1 MGDAGKLGT
10 SLDTAS
16 DALLADR
23 AADGDLTAFTVLLR
37 RTSPGLRAYITRITR
52 RPADTDDILQE
63 VAVLVWQE
71 LPRLRDTT
79 AVTGWM
85 MRIASR
91 AALAHL
97 RRSPQHDPIQE
108 DERQDPAPP
117 PEEVAEQRE
126 RVARLGMI
134 LSALPQQQAQCW
146 LLREVGGYSYDEIAE
161 QLDVPVSTVRGALA
175 QARKRILQE
184 LGGWR

>member
-1 MGDAGKLGT
+1 M
-10 SLDTAS
+10 
-16 DALLADR
+16 
-23 AADGDLTAFTVLLR
+23 
-37 RTSPGLRAYITRITR
+37 
-52 RPADTDDILQE
+52 
-63 VAVLVWQE
+63 
-71 LPRLRDTT
+71 
-79 AVTGWM
+79 GWM

-97 RRSPQHDPIQE
+97 RRSPQHDPISE
-108 DERQDPAPP
+108 DERQDAAPR

-126 RVARLGMI
+126 RVAALGDV